1 MDAKWI
7 KVGGI
12 ALACGVVSEIAYF
25 LYKRLRKRQWQVGK
39 QNESESKKA
48 IEEVLFFPDVQ
59 VACKDFFVS
68 EDGCNNARCRFT
80 HIPNSLSRLYEF
92 ISSARTSIDV
102 CVFVICCSEL
112 ADLLIEAQ
120 KRNLNVRVICDD
132 EQVNITGSQIWN
144 LRREGKNMTL
154 KVSIKLHVRVV
165 CIINRNVTIF
175 NPYLFLKIPDWES
188 IEAIFV
194 Y

>member
-12 ALACGVVSEIAYF
+12 ALACGVVSEIAYC
-25 LYKRLRKRQWQVGK
+25 LYKRLRKRQWQLGS
-39 QNESESKKA
+39 QNESESRKVV
-48 IEEVLFFPDVQ
+48 EEVLFFPDAQ

-68 EDGCNNARCRFT
+68 EDGCSNARCRFT
-80 HIPNSLSRLYEF
+80 HTPNSLSRLYEF
-92 ISSARTSIDV
+92 ICSARTSIDV

-112 ADLLIEAQ
+112 AALLIEAQ

-144 LRREGKNMTL
+144 LRKEGKNMT
-154 KVSIKLHVRVV
+154 KGVDKIIYMHVSV
-165 CIINRNVTIF
+165 F
-175 NPYLFLKIPDWES
+175 
-188 IEAIFV
+188 
-194 Y
+194 